1 MKVVVDNLVLTDAAA
16 SVADG
21 LSAARL
27 DAQRRGR
34 VVVEA
39 VLDGETLPD
48 SALSDPSSAPTGA
61 KELRF
66 VTANPAELVGSTL
79 RGVASL
85 ITDLKTDQA
94 AAADLLMGGQVS
106 EAMDRLHA
114 ALRAW
119 GTIRDAVVDGTT
131 LLGLQAESISV
142 PGKGGSE
149 GPLSDRIR
157 KLADCLHEVKR
168 SIGAE
173 DWSGLSDVLGYE
185 MQDQADEWEASLAGL
200 ANRVWGD
207 GGSGTT
213 IAKPRES

>member
-1 MKVVVDNLVLTDAAA
+1 MMKVLVDNLVLTDAAA
-16 SVADG
+16 SVADA

-48 SALSDPSSAPTGA
+48 GALSDPSSAPSGA

-66 VTANPAELVGSTL
+66 VTADPAELVGSTL

-85 ITDLKTDQA
+85 IGDLKADQSA
-94 AAADLLMGGQVS
+94 AASMLMEGKVS
-106 EAMDRLHA
+106 EAMDRLHS

-119 GTIRDAVVDGTT
+119 QTIRDAVLDGTT
-131 LLGLQAESISV
+131 LLGLRAEAISV
-142 PGKGGSE
+142 PGRGGNGAGE
-149 GPLSDRIR
+149 GLLSDRIR
-157 KLADCLHEVKR
+157 ALADCLHEVKR

-173 DWSGLSDVLGYE
+173 DWSGLSDVLGYD
-185 MQDQADEWEASLAGL
+185 MQDQADEWEASLSGL
-200 ANRVWGD
+200 ADKVWGD
-207 GGSGTT
+207 GRM
-213 IAKPRES
+213 A

>member
-1 MKVVVDNLVLTDAAA
+1 MMKVLVDNLVLTDAAG
-16 SVADG
+16 SVADA

-39 VLDGETLPD
+39 SLDGQTLPD
-48 SALSDPSSAPTGA
+48 SALSDPSSGPSAA

-66 VTANPAELVGSTL
+66 VTADPAELVGSTL

-85 ITDLKTDQA
+85 IGDLKADQSA
-94 AAADLLMGGQVS
+94 AATMLMEGKVS
-106 EAMDRLHA
+106 EAMDRLHS

-119 GTIRDAVVDGTT
+119 QTIRDAVMDGTT
-131 LLGLQAESISV
+131 LLGLKAEAISV
-142 PGKGGSE
+142 PGRDKE

-157 KLADCLHEVKR
+157 ALADCLHEVKR
-168 SIGAE
+168 SIGAS

-185 MQDQADEWEASLAGL
+185 MQDQADDWEASLSGL
-200 ANRVWGD
+200 AEQVWGSGKS
-207 GGSGTT
+207 GGEV
-213 IAKPRES
+213 R